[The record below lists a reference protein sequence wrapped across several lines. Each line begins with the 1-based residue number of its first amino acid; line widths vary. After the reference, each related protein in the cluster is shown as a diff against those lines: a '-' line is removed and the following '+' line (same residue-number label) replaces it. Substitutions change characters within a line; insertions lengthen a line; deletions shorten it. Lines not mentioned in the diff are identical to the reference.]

1 MEITEEDF
9 NRCNQQL
16 IELKESLYNA
26 QEREKKYVKGKS
38 HTHTRKNTYTMF
50 VDL

>member
-16 IELKESLYNA
+16 IELKQWQYDA
-26 QEREKKYVKGKS
+26 QEREKKYIKG
-38 HTHTRKNTYTMF
+38 
-50 VDL
+50 